1 MYQFNGF
8 SFYLGFENR
17 SSEREV
23 QGQAYPSDQTINIM
37 NCSKEAC
44 VLSKKKRLV
53 SIAAF
58 HNWVKVLMVVASM
71 KTLVVAI
78 YRDHETIKIR

>member
-1 MYQFNGF
+1 M
-8 SFYLGFENR
+8 
-17 SSEREV
+17 
-23 QGQAYPSDQTINIM
+23 
-37 NCSKEAC
+37 
-44 VLSKKKRLV
+44 LSKKKRLV